1 MAAADRPPE
10 IIDSDEEEG
19 GEWEEW
25 QEGAP
30 EEEEDDVNEESTR
43 CLLCTQVLP
52 SPQAAL
58 QHCANTHSFDFLK
71 LRADAR
77 LDFYDTLRLINF
89 IRSKVSV
96 CLSVSRLN
104 FSSHLGLGCRVQHHL
119 GTQFRVISISEVWM
133 VGTS

>member
-1 MAAADRPPE
+1 MRVAPEIAAMAAADRPLE

-19 GEWEEW
+19 GDWEEW
-25 QEGAP
+25 QEGVP
-30 EEEEDDVNEESTR
+30 EEEEEDGNNEDATR

-77 LDFYDTLRLINF
+77 LNFYDTLRLINF
-89 IRSKVSV
+89 IRSKV
-96 CLSVSRLN
+96 CLCVWGS
-104 FSSHLGLGCRVQHHL
+104 FEHLLA
-119 GTQFRVISISEVWM
+119 FEVRA
-133 VGTS
+133 

>member
-10 IIDSDEEEG
+10 IIDSEEEG

-30 EEEEDDVNEESTR
+30 EEEEDDINEEATR

-89 IRSKVSV
+89 IRSKLSLSL
-96 CLSVSRLN
+96 CLSLA
-104 FSSHLGLGCRVQHHL
+104 FGLLLAFGIRV
-119 GTQFRVISISEVWM
+119 
-133 VGTS
+133 